1 MSSLNHVALLLIILV
16 PLAGAGLSMLLPR
29 NRPEDAW
36 YFAIFVSAIT
46 LVLSVLL
53 FIQYDFEAGG
63 YQFVRVYEW
72 LDAPL
77 NIDLYLAMDG
87 IAAPLVLLNGIVL
100 FGAVLISQTIK
111 HRTRDFFVL
120 LLALGSG
127 VFGVFVVQDLFF
139 LFFFYEL
146 AVLPM
151 YLLIGV
157 WGSST
162 YFDSDRQRLWG
173 LPVRF
178 DLGSYNRPKEYGAMK
193 LMLVLVAGSVLI
205 WVGILAL
212 YVAAGQVGEATFS
225 LVDLGKLSEAGEFSP
240 AFQKWVFPLFM
251 IGFGVLAGL
260 WPFHTWSPDGHV
272 AAPTGVSMLHAGVLM
287 KLGAFGIIRVGMV
300 LLPEGAQDPLFY
312 AGDFGVSWMAILI
325 IMGTVNV
332 VYGAISAMSQRD
344 LKYIIGYSSVS
355 HMGYVIMGIATLH
368 PVGLTGAVLQMFS
381 HGIMTALM
389 FAMVGAIYERTHIRD
404 ITILNGLMKR
414 MGFASFFFAIA
425 GLASLGLPGLSGFVA
440 EFMVFTGAFKTY
452 LPLAVLAVVGAAL
465 TAIYILR
472 LLARTFFGEADP
484 RWEGLTDASPVEK
497 TVGGAFVLI
506 LLFVGVW
513 PAPFTRVI
521 NVGVDSVMKNFDLS
535 SVSALHP
542 GIEAAL
548 RFF

>member
-1 MSSLNHVALLLIILV
+1 MNSFDQSALLLTILV
-16 PLAGAGLSMLLPR
+16 PLAGAVLSMFLPR
-29 NRPEDAW
+29 NRPDDAW

-46 LVLSVLL
+46 LVISVIL
-53 FIQYDFEAGG
+53 FVGYDFAAGG

-72 LDAPL
+72 LDEPL
-77 NIDLYLAMDG
+77 NIDLHLAMDG
-87 IAAPLVLLNGIVL
+87 IAATLVLLNGIVL

-111 HRTRDFFVL
+111 HRSRDFFVL

-162 YFDSDRQRLWG
+162 VFDPDRQRLWG
-173 LPVRF
+173 IPVPF

-193 LMLVLVAGSVLI
+193 LMLVLVGGSVLI
-205 WVGILAL
+205 WVGILAM
-212 YVAAGQVGEATFS
+212 YVASDQFGSPTFS
-225 LVDLGKLSEAGEFSP
+225 MVTLGELSKEGAFSP
-240 AFQKWVFPLFM
+240 TFQNWVFPLFM

-300 LLPEGAQDPLFY
+300 LLPEGAE
-312 AGDFGVSWMAILI
+312 AWMPVLI
-325 IMGTVNV
+325 VLGTVNV

-389 FAMVGAIYERTHIRD
+389 FAMVGAIYERTHVRD

-452 LPLAVLAVVGAAL
+452 LPLAILAVVGAAL

-497 TVGGAFVLI
+497 TVGAAFVLI

-513 PAPFTRVI
+513 PSPFTRVI
-521 NVGVDSVMKNFDLS
+521 NVGVDSVMSLF
-535 SVSALHP
+535 
-542 GIEAAL
+542 
-548 RFF
+548 